1 MYLIGA
7 SGHASV
13 VFDILDSLGIKVTS
27 FITPTGEE
35 DAYEGVPVISEKDFK
50 ASAGSKLIIAIGDN
64 GIRKRVSE
72 KFTMEYYISAA
83 HPSAIISPRVT
94 ISEGTVV
101 MQGSV
106 IQTRTSVGRHA
117 IINTGAM
124 VDHDCVIGDFA
135 HIAPGAVLTGD
146 VTVGEGALVGAGACV
161 IQGKKIGKW
170 SIVGAG
176 ATVIH
181 DIPDFAVAVGNP
193 ARVIKINP
201 R

>member
-7 SGHASV
+7 SGHARV
-13 VFDILDSLGIKVTS
+13 VFDILESLGIRVTS
-27 FITPTGEE
+27 FITPSGKE
-35 DAYEGVPVISEKDFK
+35 DAYEGVPVIGEKDFK
-50 ASAGSKLIIAIGDN
+50 ASADSKLIIAIGDN
-64 GIRKRVSE
+64 AIRKRVSE
-72 KFTMEYYISAA
+72 RFSLEYLSAV
-83 HPSAIISPRVT
+83 HPSAIVSSRVR
-94 ISEGTVV
+94 IAGGTVV

-106 IQTRTSVGRHA
+106 LQARTSIGRHA
-117 IINTGAM
+117 IINTSAV

-146 VTVGEGALVGAGACV
+146 VTVGEGSLVGTGACV

-170 SIVGAG
+170 SVVGAG